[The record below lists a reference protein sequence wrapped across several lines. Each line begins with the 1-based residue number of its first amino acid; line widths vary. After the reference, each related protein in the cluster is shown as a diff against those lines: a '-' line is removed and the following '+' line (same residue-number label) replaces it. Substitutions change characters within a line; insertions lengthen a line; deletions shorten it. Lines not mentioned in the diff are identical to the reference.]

1 MRKDS
6 WPRAAFST
14 AHFLVDLCC
23 IFLET
28 AYLLPGTEDRRAW
41 MWCVLAYN
49 FFAFACQLPAG
60 IFGDRQ
66 KKPWLLAGSGCF
78 LIAAAYLMAAACLK
92 TGAWL
97 LPGSGQFPVSEVSP
111 AASVFAASRASGA
124 GALPVL
130 LLISAAAGIGNSCF
144 HVGGGID
151 LLRRSG
157 GKAAIPGIFVSTGAF
172 GVWLGPVLA
181 AKQSA
186 RTFGLL
192 SGCALMI
199 LTGAVLTRTHF
210 LRKER
215 AEADGA
221 DLDKA
226 PANGPAGVRNV
237 VPAAALCLFTA
248 VLFRSYAGTIMRY
261 GWKKAFLAF
270 LFTAGIVFGKMSGGI
285 IGDRAGWR
293 RTAVVSLAL
302 SGLLFLGADR
312 HAVCGIAAVF
322 LFNMTMP
329 LTLSALAKMYPD
341 REGMAFGLTTLALFL
356 GTLPSLAESAGI
368 LRAGGSGLL
377 PAVCAVSLVLMAA
390 GLKREDRKEIL

>member
-6 WPRAAFST
+6 WPQTAFST

-28 AYLLPGTEDRRAW
+28 AYLLPGAGDRRAW
-41 MWCVLAYN
+41 LWCVLVYN

-78 LIAAAYLMAAACLK
+78 LVAAAYLLTAACLK
-92 TGAWL
+92 TGAWF
-97 LPGSGQFPVSEVSP
+97 LPGNGQLP
-111 AASVFAASRASGA
+111 AAQASGA
-124 GALPVL
+124 AGPLPLL

-157 GKAAIPGIFVSTGAF
+157 GNAAIPGIFVSTGAF

-186 RTFGLL
+186 RALGLF

-215 AEADGA
+215 TKADGA
-221 DLDKA
+221 GRDT
-226 PANGPAGVRNV
+226 
-237 VPAAALCLFTA
+237 VPGSASAAARGTVLSAALCLFTA

-261 GWKKAFLAF
+261 GWKRAFLAF
-270 LFTAGIVFGKMSGGI
+270 LFTAGIVFGKMLGGI

-293 RTAVVSLAL
+293 RTAVVSLAV
-302 SGLLFLGADR
+302 SGFLFLAADR
-312 HAVCGIAAVF
+312 SAVCGIAAVF
-322 LFNMTMP
+322 FFNMTMP

-356 GTLPSLAESAGI
+356 GTLPSIAESAGI
-368 LRAGGSGLL
+368 MRAGGSSLL
-377 PAVCAVSLVLMAA
+377 PAVCAVSLLLMAA
-390 GLKREDRKEIL
+390 GLKREVRGEGL

>member
-6 WPRAAFST
+6 WPQTAFST

-28 AYLLPGTEDRRAW
+28 AYLLPGAGDRRAW
-41 MWCVLAYN
+41 LWCVLVYN

-78 LIAAAYLMAAACLK
+78 LVAAAYLMTAACLK
-92 TGAWL
+92 MGAWI
-97 LPGSGQFPVSEVSP
+97 LPGSGQLPGAP
-111 AASVFAASRASGA
+111 ASGA
-124 GALPVL
+124 AGPLPLL

-186 RTFGLL
+186 RDFGLL
-192 SGCALMI
+192 FGCALML
-199 LTGAVLTRTHF
+199 LTGAVLSRTHF
-210 LRKER
+210 LRKDER
-215 AEADGA
+215 ESGGPVWEAGA
-221 DLDKA
+221 GQDDVPVSGSAAARKA
-226 PANGPAGVRNV
+226 

-270 LFTAGIVFGKMSGGI
+270 LFTTGIVSGKMLGGI
-285 IGDRAGWR
+285 IGDKAGWR
-293 RTAVVSLAL
+293 RTAVVSLAV
-302 SGLLFLGADR
+302 SGLLFLTADR

-329 LTLSALAKMYPD
+329 LTLSALALMYPD

-356 GTLPSLAESAGI
+356 GTLPSLAQSAGI
-368 LRAGGSGLL
+368 MHTGGSSLL

-390 GLKREDRKEIL
+390 GLKQEDRKETL

>member
-1 MRKDS
+1 MCKDS
-6 WPRAAFST
+6 WPQTAFST

-28 AYLLPGTEDRRAW
+28 AYLLPGAGDRRAW
-41 MWCVLAYN
+41 LWCVLVYN

-78 LIAAAYLMAAACLK
+78 LVAAAYLMTAACLK
-92 TGAWL
+92 TGAWI
-97 LPGSGQFPVSEVSP
+97 LPGSGQLPGSP
-111 AASVFAASRASGA
+111 ASGA
-124 GALPVL
+124 AGRLPLL
-130 LLISAAAGIGNSCF
+130 LLISAVAGIGNSCF

-186 RTFGLL
+186 RAFGLL

-210 LRKER
+210 LRKDER
-215 AEADGA
+215 EAGGSA
-221 DLDKA
+221 A
-226 PANGPAGVRNV
+226 ARIA
-237 VPAAALCLFTA
+237 VPAAVLCLFTA

-270 LFTAGIVFGKMSGGI
+270 LFTVGIVSGKMLGGI

-293 RTAVVSLAL
+293 RTAVVSLAV
-302 SGLLFLGADR
+302 SGLLFLAADR

-356 GTLPSLAESAGI
+356 GTLPSMAESAGI
-368 LRAGGSGLL
+368 MRAGGSSLL
-377 PAVCAVSLVLMAA
+377 PAVCAVSLLLMAA
-390 GLKREDRKEIL
+390 GLRREDRKEIL

>member
-6 WPRAAFST
+6 RPQAVFST

-28 AYLLPGTEDRRAW
+28 AYLLPGAGDRRAW
-41 MWCVLAYN
+41 LWCVLVYN

-66 KKPWLLAGSGCF
+66 NKPWILAGSGCF
-78 LIAAAYLMAAACLK
+78 LIAAAYLMTAFCLK
-92 TGAWL
+92 AGAWS
-97 LPGSGQFPVSEVSP
+97 LPGAGQFPVSS
-111 AASVFAASRASGA
+111 ASGA
-124 GALPVL
+124 AASLPLL

-186 RTFGLL
+186 RAFGLF

-199 LTGAVLTRTHF
+199 LTGFILIRSHF
-210 LRKER
+210 LRKKR
-215 AEADGA
+215 AEEDDADWKAGA
-221 DLDKA
+221 ARDTVPGSA
-226 PANGPAGVRNV
+226 SAGRG
-237 VPAAALCLFTA
+237 AALSAAICLF
-248 VLFRSYAGTIMRY
+248 M
-261 GWKKAFLAF
+261 AF
-270 LFTAGIVFGKMSGGI
+270 LFTVGIVFGKMLGGI
-285 IGDRAGWR
+285 IGDRVGWR
-293 RTAVVSLAL
+293 RTAVMSLAV
-302 SGLLFLGADR
+302 SGLLFLTADR
-312 HAVCGIAAVF
+312 HPVCGIAAVF
-322 LFNMTMP
+322 FFNMTMP
-329 LTLSALAKMYPD
+329 LTLSALALLHPG

-356 GTLPSLAESAGI
+356 GTLPSLMESAG
-368 LRAGGSGLL
+368 LLHAGGSSLL
-377 PAVCAVSLVLMAA
+377 PAVCVVSRVLMAA
-390 GLKREDRKEIL
+390 GLKQEDRGEIL

>member
-6 WPRAAFST
+6 RPQAVFST

-28 AYLLPGTEDRRAW
+28 AYLLPGAGDRRAW
-41 MWCVLAYN
+41 LWCVLVYN

-66 KKPWLLAGSGCF
+66 NKPWILAGSGCF
-78 LIAAAYLMAAACLK
+78 LIAAAYLMTAFCLK
-92 TGAWL
+92 AGAWS
-97 LPGSGQFPVSEVSP
+97 LPGAGQFPVSS
-111 AASVFAASRASGA
+111 ASGA
-124 GALPVL
+124 AASLPLL

-186 RTFGLL
+186 RAFGLF

-199 LTGAVLTRTHF
+199 LTGFILIRSHF
-210 LRKER
+210 LRKKR
-215 AEADGA
+215 AEEDDADWKAGA
-221 DLDKA
+221 ARDTVPGRA
-226 PANGPAGVRNV
+226 SAGRG
-237 VPAAALCLFTA
+237 AALSAAICLFTA

-270 LFTAGIVFGKMSGGI
+270 LFTVGIVFGKMLGGI

-293 RTAVVSLAL
+293 RTAVMSLAV
-302 SGLLFLGADR
+302 SGLLFLTADR
-312 HAVCGIAAVF
+312 HPVCGIAAVF
-322 LFNMTMP
+322 FFNMTMP
-329 LTLSALAKMYPD
+329 LTLSALALLHPG

-356 GTLPSLAESAGI
+356 GTLPSLMESAG
-368 LRAGGSGLL
+368 LLHSGGSSLL
-377 PAVCAVSLVLMAA
+377 PAVCVVSLVLMAA
-390 GLKREDRKEIL
+390 GLKQEDRGEIL

>member
-6 WPRAAFST
+6 WPQTAFST

-28 AYLLPGTEDRRAW
+28 AYLLPGAGDRRAW
-41 MWCVLAYN
+41 LWCVLVYN

-78 LIAAAYLMAAACLK
+78 LVAAAYLMTAVCLK

-97 LPGSGQFPVSEVSP
+97 LPGSGQLPASP
-111 AASVFAASRASGA
+111 DSGA
-124 GALPVL
+124 AGPLPLL
-130 LLISAAAGIGNSCF
+130 LLISAVAGIGNSCF

-186 RTFGLL
+186 RACGLL

-215 AEADGA
+215 TKTGSAGRDAAPGSISAAGRGA
-221 DLDKA
+221 VLS
-226 PANGPAGVRNV
+226 
-237 VPAAALCLFTA
+237 AALCLFTA

-270 LFTAGIVFGKMSGGI
+270 LFTVGIVFGKMFGGI

-293 RTAVVSLAL
+293 RTAVVSFAA
-302 SGLLFLGADR
+302 SGLLFLTADR

-356 GTLPSLAESAGI
+356 GTLPSIAASAGI
-368 LRAGGSGLL
+368 MHSGSSSLL

-390 GLKREDRKEIL
+390 GLKQEEGKEIL

>member
-6 WPRAAFST
+6 WPQTAFST

-28 AYLLPGTEDRRAW
+28 AYLLPGAGDRRAW
-41 MWCVLAYN
+41 LWCVLVYN

-78 LIAAAYLMAAACLK
+78 LVAAAYLMTAACLK
-92 TGAWL
+92 TGAWI
-97 LPGSGQFPVSEVSP
+97 LPGSGQLPGSP
-111 AASVFAASRASGA
+111 ASGA
-124 GALPVL
+124 AGRLPLL
-130 LLISAAAGIGNSCF
+130 LLISAVAGIGNSCF

-186 RTFGLL
+186 RAFGLL

-210 LRKER
+210 LRKDER
-215 AEADGA
+215 EAGGSA
-221 DLDKA
+221 A
-226 PANGPAGVRNV
+226 ARVV
-237 VPAAALCLFTA
+237 VPAAVLCLFTA

-270 LFTAGIVFGKMSGGI
+270 LFTVGIVSGKMLGGI

-293 RTAVVSLAL
+293 RTAVVSLAV
-302 SGLLFLGADR
+302 SGLLFLAADR

-341 REGMAFGLTTLALFL
+341 REGRAFGLTTLALFL
-356 GTLPSLAESAGI
+356 GTLPSMAESAGI
-368 LRAGGSGLL
+368 MRAGGSSLL
-377 PAVCAVSLVLMAA
+377 PAVCAVSLLLMAA
-390 GLKREDRKEIL
+390 GLRREDRKEIL

>member
-1 MRKDS
+1 M
-6 WPRAAFST
+6 
-14 AHFLVDLCC
+14 LV
-23 IFLET
+23 
-28 AYLLPGTEDRRAW
+28 
-41 MWCVLAYN
+41 YN

-66 KKPWLLAGSGCF
+66 KKPWFLAGSGCF
-78 LIAAAYLMAAACLK
+78 LVAAAYLMTAACLK

-97 LPGSGQFPVSEVSP
+97 LPGNGLIPASP
-111 AASVFAASRASGA
+111 FSGA
-124 GALPVL
+124 AGPLL

-186 RTFGLL
+186 RDFGLL

-210 LRKER
+210 LRR
-215 AEADGA
+215 DRTEADDAVWEDAAVRKAGA

-226 PANGPAGVRNV
+226 PAGVRNV

-270 LFTAGIVFGKMSGGI
+270 LFTAGIVFGKMLGGI

-302 SGLLFLGADR
+302 SGLLFLAADR
-312 HAVCGIAAVF
+312 HAAAGIAAVF
-322 LFNMTMP
+322 FFNMTMP

-356 GTLPSLAESAGI
+356 GTLPSLAESAGL

-377 PAVCAVSLVLMAA
+377 PAICAVSLLLMAA
-390 GLKREDRKEIL
+390 GLRRKEREEIL